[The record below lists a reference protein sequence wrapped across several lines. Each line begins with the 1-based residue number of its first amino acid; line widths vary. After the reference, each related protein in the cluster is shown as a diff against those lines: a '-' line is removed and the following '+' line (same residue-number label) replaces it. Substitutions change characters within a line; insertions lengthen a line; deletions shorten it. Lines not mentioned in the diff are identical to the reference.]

1 MNDALIR
8 VPQKQRLDTLLVDLG
23 LAESRE
29 KARALIMAGSVLVD
43 DLPATKPGQ
52 TAPAGSQLRLRAE
65 LPYVS
70 RGGLKLAAGLD
81 AFALDPAGLTVAD
94 VGASTGGFTDC
105 LLQRGAA
112 RVYAIDVGYGQLAWK
127 LRQDSRVI
135 SLERTN
141 VRTLQALP
149 DAQQV
154 DLAVIDVSFIGL
166 DLVLPAVARLLRED
180 GRAVVLIKPQFEAG
194 RARVG
199 KGGVVRDPAVH
210 REVLTRVLSWA
221 AAHGWTVAGLIR
233 SPITGPKGN
242 VEFLAL
248 LQRAVAETAPA
259 VVELIDAVLASEPAL
274 PAS

>member
-1 MNDALIR
+1 MNDATLR

-43 DLPATKPGQ
+43 ELPATKPGQ
-52 TAPAGSQLRLRAE
+52 TAPAGSQVRLRAE

-94 VGASTGGFTDC
+94 VGASTGGFSDC

-127 LRQDSRVI
+127 LRQDDRVV

-141 VRTLQALP
+141 VRTMQALP
-149 DAQQV
+149 DGSLV

-166 DLVLPAVARLLRED
+166 DLVLPAVARLLRGE

-194 RARVG
+194 KALVG

-210 REVLTRVLSWA
+210 RAVLLRVLSWA
-221 AAHGWTVAGLIR
+221 AAHGWAVAGLIR

-248 LQRAVAETAPA
+248 LQRGVDLATPA
-259 VVELIDAVLASEPAL
+259 LPDLIDAVLASDPPA
-274 PAS
+274 PTP

>member
-1 MNDALIR
+1 MNDATLR

-43 DLPATKPGQ
+43 ELPATKPGQ
-52 TAPAGSQLRLRAE
+52 TAPAGSQVRLRAE

-70 RGGLKLAAGLD
+70 RGGLKLAAALD

-94 VGASTGGFTDC
+94 VGASTGGFSDC

-127 LRQDSRVI
+127 LRQDDRVV

-141 VRTLQALP
+141 VRTMQALP
-149 DAQQV
+149 DGSLV

-166 DLVLPAVARLLRED
+166 DLVLPAVARLLRGE

-194 RARVG
+194 KALVG

-210 REVLTRVLSWA
+210 RAVLLRVLSWA
-221 AAHGWTVAGLIR
+221 AAHGWAVAGLIR

-248 LQRAVAETAPA
+248 LQRGVDLATPA
-259 VVELIDAVLASEPAL
+259 LPDLIDAVLASDPPA
-274 PAS
+274 PTP

>member
-1 MNDALIR
+1 MNDATLR

-43 DLPATKPGQ
+43 ELPATKPGQ
-52 TAPAGSQLRLRAE
+52 TAPAGSQVRLRAE

-94 VGASTGGFTDC
+94 VGASTGGFSDC

-127 LRQDSRVI
+127 LRQDDRVV

-141 VRTLQALP
+141 VRTMQALP
-149 DAQQV
+149 DGSLV

-166 DLVLPAVARLLRED
+166 DLVLPAVARMLRGE

-194 RARVG
+194 KALVG

-210 REVLTRVLSWA
+210 RAVLLRVLSWA
-221 AAHGWTVAGLIR
+221 AAHGWAVAGLIR

-248 LQRAVAETAPA
+248 LQRGVDLATPA
-259 VVELIDAVLASEPAL
+259 LPDLIDAVLASDPPA
-274 PAS
+274 PTP